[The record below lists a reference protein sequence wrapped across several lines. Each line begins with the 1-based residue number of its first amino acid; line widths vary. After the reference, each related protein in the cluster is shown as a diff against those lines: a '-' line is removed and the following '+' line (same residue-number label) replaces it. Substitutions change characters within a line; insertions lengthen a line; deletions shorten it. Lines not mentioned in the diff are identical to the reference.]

1 VPRVHHVNVVVPP
14 GATDECVR
22 FYCDVL
28 GLTRIA
34 KPSSLRPDGAWL
46 AIDAAT
52 QLHLSER
59 DGAAHPSAHFALVI
73 DDFEAMHE
81 RVMAAGAE
89 WGDAEDIFH
98 GGRAFTRD
106 PAGNRIELLERAGDL
121 A

>member
-1 VPRVHHVNVVVPP
+1 MPRVHHVNVVVPP

-34 KPSSLRPDGAWL
+34 KPASLRPDGAWL
-46 AIDAAT
+46 AIDAGT

-59 DGAAHPSAHFALVI
+59 EGDAHPTAHFALVL
-73 DDFEAMHE
+73 DDFEAVHE
-81 RVMAAGAE
+81 RAMAAGAE
-89 WGDAEDIFH
+89 WGDAEDIFR